1 MKPSLTIFT
10 PTYNRA
16 YCLHKCYE
24 SMKRQKNKN
33 FMWLIIDDGSTDNTK
48 EVVEKWQNENS
59 GFEIKYVFKE
69 NGGLHTGYNEAIA
82 HSDTELMMCIDS
94 DDYLTDNAVDI
105 VLTMWRQN
113 GNDKYAGIVALDV
126 FENGEIIGD
135 PLPNV
140 EHINLIDLML
150 GKYKIK
156 NGDRKNVVR
165 TDLYKSV
172 APMPSFDNEKNFNPH
187 YMHIQISEKYDFLV
201 LNEPLCVV
209 EYQPDGMTNNIFKQY
224 YNSPKSF
231 TQTRKQNMSLKDAP
245 LSFVF
250 KQCIHYVSSC
260 KIAGYKHI
268 ISSSP
273 KPFLTFFAYPLGV
286 ALKAYILYKVK

>member
-24 SMKRQKNKN
+24 SMKRQKNKD
-33 FMWLIIDDGSTDNTK
+33 FLWLIIDDGSTDNTK
-48 EVVEKWQNENS
+48 EVVEKWQNEDN

-69 NGGLHTGYNEAIA
+69 NGGLHTGYNEAA
-82 HSDTELMMCIDS
+82 ARSDTELMMCIDS
-94 DDYLTDNAVDI
+94 DDYLTDDAVDI
-105 VLTMWRQN
+105 ALTMWKEK
-113 GNDKYAGIVALDV
+113 GSDKYAGIVAPDV

-140 EHINLIDLML
+140 GHINLIDLMV

-165 TDLYKSV
+165 SDLYKSV
-172 APMPSFDNEKNFNPH
+172 APMPTFDNEKNFNPH

-209 EYQPDGMTNNIFKQY
+209 EYQPDGMTNSMFKQY
-224 YNSPKSF
+224 CDSPKSF
-231 TQTRKQNMSLKDAP
+231 IQTRKLNMSLKNAP
-245 LSFVF
+245 LPFVF
-250 KQCIHYVSSC
+250 KQCVHYVSSC

-268 ISSSP
+268 ISDSP
-273 KPFLTFFAYPLGV
+273 KPFLTFFAYPLGMV
-286 ALKAYILYKVK
+286 LKAYILYKVK